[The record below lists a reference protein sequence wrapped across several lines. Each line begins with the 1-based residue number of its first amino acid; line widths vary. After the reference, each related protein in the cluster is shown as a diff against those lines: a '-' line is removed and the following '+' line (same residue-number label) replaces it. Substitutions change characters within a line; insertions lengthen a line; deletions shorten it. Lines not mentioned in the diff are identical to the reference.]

1 MNESQPLTGV
11 EILLVGAFDFSYP
24 REKVLRDAFRHVGAS
39 VQSCTYADEPM
50 FLGVRKIILLPAIH
64 LRLFVQILRLARTG
78 HTPDV
83 IVVTRFNPLLL
94 PLAFVIARYIGAT
107 LVYDL
112 FVSLHRTA
120 AMRGYPRPVV
130 WTVSLVER
138 LTYRL
143 PDHLLVGTN
152 QFIELYAH
160 MYGIP
165 PDRFVRVPPAAD
177 EDRFY
182 PRDAPRRAVFTA
194 LYWGNF
200 LPHHG
205 VDVILDAAAILDE
218 EASINFVF
226 LGAGPY
232 QAMAEA
238 SAAEQKLSNVRF
250 EGFVNDTDL
259 HEWIARSH
267 VCLGVF
273 SDDVRA
279 LASITNKVCEAAASG
294 KAIITEDSPPIHQR
308 FTDQESIITVPP
320 GSPDALAVAL
330 ESLQKMPE
338 RIAQLEMKSLA
349 VNQREFSTTVIAELL
364 VTNIRFNN

>member
-1 MNESQPLTGV
+1 
-11 EILLVGAFDFSYP
+11 LV
-24 REKVLRDAFRHVGAS
+24 
-39 VQSCTYADEPM
+39 
-50 FLGVRKIILLPAIH
+50 
-64 LRLFVQILRLARTG
+64 
-78 HTPDV
+78 
-83 IVVTRFNPLLL
+83 VVTRFNLLLL
-94 PLAFVIARYIGAT
+94 PFAFVAARFLGAT

-120 AMRGYPRPVV
+120 AMRGYARPVV

-152 QFIELYAH
+152 QFIELYAQ
-160 MYGIP
+160 MYSIP
-165 PDRFVRVPPAAD
+165 PDRFLRVPPAAD

-218 EASINFVF
+218 KASIEFVF
-226 LGAGPY
+226 LGTGPY
-232 QAMAEA
+232 RAMAEA

-250 EGFVNDTDL
+250 EGFVDDAEL

-273 SDDVRA
+273 SQDVRA
-279 LASITNKVCEAAASG
+279 LASTTNKVCEAAASG
-294 KAIITEDSPPIHQR
+294 KAIITEDSPAIR
-308 FTDQESIITVPP
+308 EAFTQEGSILTVPP
-320 GSPDALAVAL
+320 ENPHALAVAL
-330 ESLQKMPE
+330 GSLQKKPE
-338 RIAQLEMKSLA
+338 RIAQLEMRALA
-349 VNQREFSTTVIAELL
+349 VHQREFSTTVIAELL
-364 VTNIRFNN
+364 LADIQFK